1 MIRLGKQNIYLPR
14 VISLF
19 NGLCL
24 KIKLNKIKLY
34 KLKQKSN
41 CFLVIFGNRW
51 EQEAIGTRENKCRGV
66 RKEGKERAGSR
77 RNRGS
82 HATMLNVLQLGRLR
96 KLEIQG
102 TGGRRCLSPLQAL
115 NWIIFCTIVS
125 FFRLGAHRRV
135 IDVGTEQD
143 IVVSKVITH
152 PSYHKPSRYS
162 HDIALLKLSKPASLN
177 Q

>member
-1 MIRLGKQNIYLPR
+1 MFEPPAG
-14 VISLF
+14 F
-19 NGLCL
+19 
-24 KIKLNKIKLY
+24 KLNNL
-34 KLKQKSN
+34 
-41 CFLVIFGNRW
+41 
-51 EQEAIGTRENKCRGV
+51 
-66 RKEGKERAGSR
+66 
-77 RNRGS
+77 
-82 HATMLNVLQLGRLR
+82 
-96 KLEIQG
+96 
-102 TGGRRCLSPLQAL
+102 
-115 NWIIFCTIVS
+115 CTIVS